1 MLKQVTTI
9 LLLSASFPAIA
20 LAADNGAIRSI
31 TLSSGGLAQVSRSAN
46 INSDGMIRIEVP
58 LDQVDDILKSLVV
71 NGSAGSVA
79 GMSLAGPQPL
89 QETFKGLPF
98 TPEALS
104 SVPSLL
110 TSMQGARVSVTS
122 GGKTVEGNI
131 LGIETRKSGDKAA
144 AYLLTVIDRDG
155 AVETLALGEDASVR
169 LEDAELRAKI
179 AKAAAAIAHGKND
192 RTRTIDIKVN
202 GVKNSGDIG
211 LTYVVPSP
219 IWKTAYKVVIDGN
232 DKARLQAW
240 TVLENASGEDWKGI
254 KLTLTSAEPVTLKQ
268 GLHQLYWRERQEVPV
283 NTASNNVP
291 DPDSGDLSNRR
302 RLASGAEAPAMPAP
316 RRAMKSIGGKMADA
330 QAYEADEL
338 ARPAEPMQVAAGDPA
353 TATESDI
360 SATFELP
367 GTYDL
372 ANGDTLS
379 VPIMDADVEADM
391 VDMYR
396 SGSAYRNPIA
406 AVMLKNTTGVSM
418 PAGILTLYDGKTGY
432 VGDSQM
438 SALPKDDT
446 RLASFATDR
455 KVTISERQTPTE
467 EIASLKVV
475 DGVMNATVKYRQ
487 TTTYTVSGALDG
499 ERTVVIEHPI
509 RDGWS
514 FSSSEGSGKT
524 TTHQRLK
531 AVVPAGTEKVLTAVD
546 EQLQSSSYALV
557 DAEPAMLL
565 GWSASAPDK
574 ALTDKLTNLADARK
588 RQVAVQND
596 LERLDSEIEKTT
608 SEQERIRQNLGAVPD
623 NSDLKKR
630 YLKALA
636 NSEDQIAALNE
647 RRDAAQAE
655 SDRRGNDVAEII
667 RTF

>member
-1 MLKQVTTI
+1 MLKQVTAI
-9 LLLSASFPAIA
+9 LLLSVSSPAIV

-31 TLSSGGLAQVSRSAN
+31 TLSSGGLAQVSRAAD

-71 NGSAGSVA
+71 NGAAGSVA

-98 TPEALS
+98 SLEALS

-110 TSMQGARVSVTS
+110 TSMQGAKVAVTS
-122 GGKTVEGNI
+122 GGKTVEGSI
-131 LGIETRKSGDKAA
+131 LGIEARKADEKTST
-144 AYLLTVIDRDG
+144 YLLTVIDKDG
-155 AVETLALGEDASVR
+155 AVETLALGQDASVR
-169 LEDAELRAKI
+169 FDDPDTRAKL
-179 AKAAAAIAHGKND
+179 AKATAAIARGKND
-192 RTRTIDIKVN
+192 RTRAIDIKVN

-232 DKARLQAW
+232 NKARLQAW

-302 RLASGAEAPAMPAP
+302 RLASSAAAPAPAG
-316 RRAMKSIGGKMADA
+316 AMHYDAKRMADA
-330 QAYEADEL
+330 QAYATDEL
-338 ARPAEPMQVAAGDPA
+338 ARPAEPMQVATGNPTA
-353 TATESDI
+353 ATESDI

-379 VPIMDADVEADM
+379 VPIKDADVEADM

-396 SGSAYRNPIA
+396 AGSAFRNPIA
-406 AVMLKNTTGVSM
+406 AVMLKNTTGVSL
-418 PAGILTLYDGKTGY
+418 PAGILTLYDSKTGY
-432 VGDSQM
+432 IGDSQL

-455 KVTISERQTPTE
+455 KVSISEQQTPTE
-467 EIASLKVV
+467 EIASLKVS
-475 DGVMNATVKYRQ
+475 DGVMNATVRYRQ
-487 TTTYTVSGALDG
+487 TTTYIVSGALDG
-499 ERTVVIEHPI
+499 ERTVIIEHPI

-514 FSSSEGSGKT
+514 FSSAESFGKT
-524 TTHQRLK
+524 ATHQRLK
-531 AVVPAGTEKVLTAVD
+531 VVVPAGTEKTLTAVD
-546 EQLQSSSYALV
+546 EQLQSNSYALV
-557 DAEPAMLL
+557 DVEPDMLL
-565 GWSASAPDK
+565 GWSASTQDK
-574 ALTDKLTNLADARK
+574 ALTDKLANLADARK
-588 RQVAVQND
+588 RQVAIQNE
-596 LERLDSEIEKTT
+596 LASLDSEIEKTIND
-608 SEQERIRQNLGAVPD
+608 QERIRRNLGAVPD

-636 NSEDQIAALNE
+636 DSEDQIASMNE
-647 RRDAAQAE
+647 RRDTVQQE
-655 SDRRGNDVAEII
+655 SDRRGDKVTDII

>member
-1 MLKQVTTI
+1 MLKQVSVI
-9 LLLSASFPAIA
+9 LLLGASFPAMS

-31 TLSSGGLAQVSRSAN
+31 TLSSGGLAEVSRAAGV
-46 INSDGMIRIEVP
+46 NSDGVIRIEVP

-71 NGSAGSVA
+71 SGSVGSVA

-98 TPEALS
+98 SLEALS

-110 TSMQGARVSVTS
+110 TSMQGAKVSVTS

-131 LGIETRKSGDKAA
+131 LGIEARKADEKAP
-144 AYLLTVIDRDG
+144 AYLLTVIDKDG

-169 LEDAELRAKI
+169 LDDPNMRAKL
-179 AKAAAAIAHGKND
+179 AKAAAAIARGKND
-192 RTRTIDIKVN
+192 RTRAIDIKVN
-202 GVKNSGDIG
+202 GVKNSGDVG

-219 IWKTAYKVVIDGN
+219 IWKTAYKVVIQGN

-240 TVLENASGEDWKGI
+240 TVLENASGEDWEGI

-302 RLASGAEAPAMPAP
+302 RLASNAEERAAPAPAK
-316 RRAMKSIGGKMADA
+316 AMMGGVSRK
-330 QAYEADEL
+330 AYAADEL
-338 ARPAEPMQVAAGDPA
+338 ESPVAPMQIA
-353 TATESDI
+353 TANPTAATESDI

-379 VPIMDADVEADM
+379 VPIMDAEVEADM

-396 SGSAYRNPIA
+396 AGSALRNPIA
-406 AVMLKNTTGVSM
+406 AVMLKNTTAVSM

-432 VGDSQM
+432 IGDSQL

-455 KVTISERQTPTE
+455 KVSISEQQTPTE
-467 EIASLKVV
+467 EVASLKVS
-475 DGVMNATVKYRQ
+475 DGLMNAVVKYRQ

-499 ERTVVIEHPI
+499 ERTVIIEHPI

-514 FSSSEGSGKT
+514 FSSAESFGKT
-524 TTHQRLK
+524 ATHQRLK
-531 AVVPAGTEKVLTAVD
+531 VVVPAGTEKTLTAVD
-546 EQLQSSSYALV
+546 EQLQSNGYALV
-557 DAEPAMLL
+557 DAEPDMVL
-565 GWSASAPDK
+565 GWAASTHDK
-574 ALTDKLTNLADARK
+574 ALTDKLTNLAEARRK
-588 RQVAVQND
+588 QVAAQND
-596 LERLDSEIEKTT
+596 LASFDSELEKIT
-608 SEQERIRQNLGAVPD
+608 SEQERIRRNIGAVPE

-636 NSEDQIAALNE
+636 DSEDQITAVDQKRTAMQE
-647 RRDAAQAE
+647 D
-655 SDRRGNDVAEII
+655 SDRLGDQVAEII

>member
-1 MLKQVTTI
+1 MLKQVTAI

-31 TLSSGGLAQVSRSAN
+31 TLSSGGLAQVSRSAD

-179 AKAAAAIAHGKND
+179 AKAAAAIDQGKND

-202 GVKNSGDIG
+202 GVKDGSAVG

-219 IWKTAYKVVIDGN
+219 IWKTAYKVVIDEKN
-232 DKARLQAW
+232 KARLQAW
-240 TVLENASGEDWKGI
+240 TVLENASGEDWKGV

-283 NTASNNVP
+283 NTASNNIP
-291 DPDSGDLSNRR
+291 DLDSGDLSNRQ
-302 RLASGAEAPAMPAP
+302 RLASSTAAPAPAG
-316 RRAMKSIGGKMADA
+316 AMRPAAKRISDA
-330 QAYEADEL
+330 PAYEADEL
-338 ARPAEPMQVAAGDPA
+338 ARPAEPMQVAAGDPT

-396 SGSAYRNPIA
+396 AGNAYRNPIA
-406 AVMLKNTTGVSM
+406 AVMLKNSTGVSM

-455 KVTISERQTPTE
+455 KVTISEQQTPTE

-514 FSSSEGSGKT
+514 FSSSEGFGKT
-524 TTHQRLK
+524 ATHQRLK

-557 DAEPAMLL
+557 DAEPDMLL
-565 GWSASAPDK
+565 GWSASAHEK

-636 NSEDQIAALNE
+636 NSEDQIATLNE

-667 RTF
+667 RTL

>member
-1 MLKQVTTI
+1 MLKQVTAI
-9 LLLSASFPAIA
+9 LLLGVPSPAIS

-31 TLSSGGLAQVSRSAN
+31 TLSSGGLAQVSRSADV
-46 INSDGMIRIEVP
+46 NSDGVIRIEVP
-58 LDQVDDILKSLVV
+58 LDQVDDILKSLMV

-79 GMSLAGPQPL
+79 GMSLAGPRPL

-131 LGIETRKSGDKAA
+131 LGIETRKSDDKAA

-192 RTRTIDIKVN
+192 RTRAIDIKVN
-202 GVKNSGDIG
+202 GVNDNSAVG

-219 IWKTAYKVVIDGN
+219 IWKTAYKVVIDEKN
-232 DKARLQAW
+232 KARLQAW
-240 TVLENASGEDWKGI
+240 TVLENASGEDWKGV
-254 KLTLTSAEPVTLKQ
+254 KVTLTSAEPVTLKQ
-268 GLHQLYWRERQEVPV
+268 GLHQFYWRERQEVPV

-291 DPDSGDLSNRR
+291 DPDSGDLSNRQ
-302 RLASGAEAPAMPAP
+302 RLASSTAAPAPAG
-316 RRAMKSIGGKMADA
+316 AMRPAAKRIAGAP
-330 QAYEADEL
+330 AYEADEL
-338 ARPAEPMQVAAGDPA
+338 ARPAEPMQVAAGNPT

-396 SGSAYRNPIA
+396 AGSVYRNPIA
-406 AVMLKNTTGVSM
+406 AVMLKNSTGVSM

-432 VGDSQM
+432 IGDSQL

-455 KVTISERQTPTE
+455 KVTISEQQTPTE
-467 EIASLKVV
+467 EIASLKVA

-514 FSSSEGSGKT
+514 FSSSEGFGKT
-524 TTHQRLK
+524 ATHQRLK

-546 EQLQSSSYALV
+546 EQLQSNSYALV
-557 DAEPAMLL
+557 DTDPDMLL
-565 GWSASAPDK
+565 GWSASTHDK
-574 ALTDKLTNLADARK
+574 ALTDKLANLADARK
-588 RQVAVQND
+588 RQVAIQNE
-596 LERLDSEIEKTT
+596 LASLDSEIEKTVN
-608 SEQERIRQNLGAVPD
+608 EQERIRRNLGAVPD

-636 NSEDQIAALNE
+636 DSEDQIAAMNE
-647 RRDAAQAE
+647 RRDTVQQE
-655 SDRRGNDVAEII
+655 SDRRDDHVTDII

>member
-1 MLKQVTTI
+1 MLKQVTAI
-9 LLLSASFPAIA
+9 LLLSVSSPAIA

-31 TLSSGGLAQVSRSAN
+31 TLSSGGLAQVSRSAD
-46 INSDGMIRIEVP
+46 ISSDGVIRIEVP

-79 GMSLAGPQPL
+79 GMSLAGPRPL

-98 TPEALS
+98 SLEALS

-110 TSMQGARVSVTS
+110 TSLQGGKVAVTS

-131 LGIETRKSGDKAA
+131 LGIETRKVDEKTTVP
-144 AYLLTVIDRDG
+144 LLTVIDKDG

-169 LEDAELRAKI
+169 LDDPDMRAKL
-179 AKAAAAIAHGKND
+179 ARAAAAIARGKND
-192 RTRTIDIKVN
+192 RTRAIDIKVN

-219 IWKTAYKVVIDGN
+219 IWKTAYKVVIEGN

-291 DPDSGDLSNRR
+291 DPDSGDLSNRQ
-302 RLASGAEAPAMPAP
+302 RLPANVEERAAPAPAK
-316 RRAMKSIGGKMADA
+316 AMMGGVSRKAA
-330 QAYEADEL
+330 GTADEL
-338 ARPAEPMQVAAGDPA
+338 ERPAAPMQVAAADPA
-353 TATESDI
+353 TAAESDI

-367 GTYDL
+367 GAYDL

-379 VPIMDADVEADM
+379 VPIMDADVEAGM

-396 SGSAYRNPIA
+396 AGSAYRNPIA

-418 PAGILTLYDGKTGY
+418 PAGILTLYDSKTGY
-432 VGDSQM
+432 IGDSQL

-455 KVTISERQTPTE
+455 KVSISEQQTPTE
-467 EIASLKVV
+467 EIASLKVS
-475 DGVMNATVKYRQ
+475 DGVMNAVVRYRQ

-499 ERTVVIEHPI
+499 ERTVIVEHPI

-514 FSSSEGSGKT
+514 FSSAESFGKT
-524 TTHQRLK
+524 ATHQRLK
-531 AVVPAGTEKVLTAVD
+531 VVVPAGTEKTLTAID
-546 EQLQSSSYALV
+546 EQLQSNSYALV
-557 DAEPAMLL
+557 DTDPDMLL
-565 GWSASAPDK
+565 GWSASTQDK
-574 ALTDKLTNLADARK
+574 ALTDKLANLADARK
-588 RQVAVQND
+588 RQAAVQND
-596 LERLDSEIEKTT
+596 LESLDGEIEKTT
-608 SEQERIRQNLGAVPD
+608 GEQERIRQNLGAVPD

-630 YLKALA
+630 YLKALSD
-636 NSEDQIAALNE
+636 SEDQITAMNE
-647 RRDAAQAE
+647 RRATVQAE
-655 SDRRGNDVAEII
+655 SDRRGDEVAEII

>member
-1 MLKQVTTI
+1 MLKHVTAI
-9 LLLSASFPAIA
+9 LLLGASWPAIS

-31 TLSSGGLAQVSRSAN
+31 TLSSGGLAQVSRLADL
-46 INSDGMIRIEVP
+46 DGDGVIRIEVP

-98 TPEALS
+98 SLEALS

-110 TSMQGARVSVTS
+110 TSLQGGKVTVTS

-131 LGIETRKSGDKAA
+131 LGIETRKVDEKTTVP
-144 AYLLTVIDRDG
+144 LLTVIDKDG

-169 LEDAELRAKI
+169 LDDPDMRAKL
-179 AKAAAAIAHGKND
+179 AMAAAAIVRGKND
-192 RTRTIDIKVN
+192 RTRAIDIKVN

-219 IWKTAYKVVIDGN
+219 IWKTAYKVVIEGN

-240 TVLENASGEDWKGI
+240 TVLENASGEDWKGV

-268 GLHQLYWRERQEVPV
+268 ALHQLYWRERQEVPV

-291 DPDSGDLSNRR
+291 DPDSGDLSGRR
-302 RLASGAEAPAMPAP
+302 RLSGNFAERAAPAPAKAMMGGAE
-316 RRAMKSIGGKMADA
+316 RKMSAEAADGL
-330 QAYEADEL
+330 ES
-338 ARPAEPMQVAAGDPA
+338 PAEPMQMAAANPTA
-353 TATESDI
+353 ATESDI

-396 SGSAYRNPIA
+396 AGSVLHNPIA

-418 PAGILTLYDGKTGY
+418 PPGILTLYDSKTGY
-432 VGDSQM
+432 IGDSQL

-455 KVTISERQTPTE
+455 KVSISEQQTPTE
-467 EIASLKVV
+467 EIASLKVS
-475 DGVMNATVKYRQ
+475 DGMMNAVVKYRQ

-499 ERTVVIEHPI
+499 ERTVIIEHPI

-514 FSSSEGSGKT
+514 FSSSESFGKT
-524 TTHQRLK
+524 ATHQRLK
-531 AVVPAGTEKVLTAVD
+531 AVVPAGAEKTLTAVD
-546 EQLQSSSYALV
+546 EQLQSNSYALL
-557 DAEPAMLL
+557 DAEPDTLL
-565 GWSASAPDK
+565 GWSASTQDK
-574 ALTDKLTNLADARK
+574 ALTDKLANLADARK
-588 RQVAVQND
+588 RQVAIQND
-596 LERLDSEIEKTT
+596 LESLDSELGKVTG
-608 SEQERIRQNLGAVPD
+608 EQERIRQNLGAVPD

-636 NSEDQIAALNE
+636 DSEDQIAALNE
-647 RRDAAQAE
+647 RRTVVQE
-655 SDRRGNDVAEII
+655 EYDRRGDRVAEII
-667 RTF
+667 ATF

>member
-1 MLKQVTTI
+1 MLKQVTAI
-9 LLLSASFPAIA
+9 LLLSVSCPAIV

-31 TLSSGGLAQVSRSAN
+31 TLSSGGLARVSRSAD
-46 INSDGMIRIEVP
+46 INSDGVIRIEVP

-89 QETFKGLPF
+89 SETFKGLPF
-98 TPEALS
+98 SLEALS

-110 TSMQGARVSVTS
+110 TSMQGAKVAVTS
-122 GGKTVEGNI
+122 GGKTVEGSI
-131 LGIETRKSGDKAA
+131 LGIEARKADEKTP
-144 AYLLTVIDRDG
+144 AYLLTVIDGDG

-169 LEDAELRAKI
+169 FDDPDTRAKL
-179 AKAAAAIAHGKND
+179 AKAAAAIVRGKND
-192 RTRTIDIKVN
+192 RTRAIDIKVN

-232 DKARLQAW
+232 NKARLQAW

-302 RLASGAEAPAMPAP
+302 RLASSVTAPAPAGAMQYAAK
-316 RRAMKSIGGKMADA
+316 RAADA
-330 QAYEADEL
+330 PVYEADEL
-338 ARPAEPMQVAAGDPA
+338 ARPAEPMQVAAGNPA
-353 TATESDI
+353 AATESDI

-367 GTYDL
+367 GAYDL

-396 SGSAYRNPIA
+396 AGSAYRNPIA

-418 PAGILTLYDGKTGY
+418 PAGILTLYDSKTGY
-432 VGDSQM
+432 IGDSQL

-455 KVTISERQTPTE
+455 KVSISEQQTPTE
-467 EIASLKVV
+467 EIASLKVS

-514 FSSSEGSGKT
+514 FSSAESFGKT
-524 TTHQRLK
+524 ATHQRLK

-546 EQLQSSSYALV
+546 EQLQSNSYALV
-557 DAEPAMLL
+557 DVEPDMLL
-565 GWSASAPDK
+565 GWSASSNDK

-588 RQVAVQND
+588 RQVAIQNE
-596 LERLDSEIEKTT
+596 LASLDSEIEKTVN
-608 SEQERIRQNLGAVPD
+608 EQERIRRNLGAVPD

-636 NSEDQIAALNE
+636 DSEDQIAAMNE
-647 RRDAAQAE
+647 RRDTVQQE
-655 SDRRGNDVAEII
+655 SDRRGDKVTDII

>member
-1 MLKQVTTI
+1 MLKQVTAI
-9 LLLSASFPAIA
+9 LLLGVPSPAIS

-31 TLSSGGLAQVSRSAN
+31 TLSSGGLAQVSRSADV
-46 INSDGMIRIEVP
+46 NSDGVIRIEVP
-58 LDQVDDILKSLVV
+58 LDQVDDILKSLMV

-79 GMSLAGPQPL
+79 GMSLAGPRPL

-131 LGIETRKSGDKAA
+131 LGIETRKSDDKAA

-192 RTRTIDIKVN
+192 RTRAIDIKVN
-202 GVKNSGDIG
+202 GVNDNSAVG

-219 IWKTAYKVVIDGN
+219 ILKTAYKVVIDEKN
-232 DKARLQAW
+232 KARLQAW
-240 TVLENASGEDWKGI
+240 TVLENASGEDWKGV
-254 KLTLTSAEPVTLKQ
+254 KVTLTSAEPVTLKQ
-268 GLHQLYWRERQEVPV
+268 GLHQFYWRERQEVPV

-291 DPDSGDLSNRR
+291 DPDSGDLSNRQ
-302 RLASGAEAPAMPAP
+302 RLASSTAAPAPAG
-316 RRAMKSIGGKMADA
+316 AMRPAAKRIAGAP
-330 QAYEADEL
+330 AYEADEL
-338 ARPAEPMQVAAGDPA
+338 ARPAEPMQVAAGNPT

-396 SGSAYRNPIA
+396 AGSVYRNPIA
-406 AVMLKNTTGVSM
+406 AVMLKNSTGVSM

-432 VGDSQM
+432 IGDSQL

-455 KVTISERQTPTE
+455 KVTISEQQTPTE
-467 EIASLKVV
+467 EIASLKVA

-514 FSSSEGSGKT
+514 FSSSEGFGKT
-524 TTHQRLK
+524 ATHQRLK

-546 EQLQSSSYALV
+546 EQLQSNSYALV
-557 DAEPAMLL
+557 DTDPDMLL
-565 GWSASAPDK
+565 GWSASTHDK
-574 ALTDKLTNLADARK
+574 ALTDKLANLADARK
-588 RQVAVQND
+588 RQVAIQNE
-596 LERLDSEIEKTT
+596 LASLDSEIEKTVN
-608 SEQERIRQNLGAVPD
+608 EQERIRRNLGAVPD

-636 NSEDQIAALNE
+636 DSEDQIAAMNE
-647 RRDAAQAE
+647 RRDTVQQE
-655 SDRRGNDVAEII
+655 SDRRDDHVTDII

>member
-1 MLKQVTTI
+1 MLKQVSAI
-9 LLLSASFPAIA
+9 LLLGASFPAMS

-31 TLSSGGLAQVSRSAN
+31 TLSSGGLAEVSRSADV
-46 INSDGMIRIEVP
+46 NSDGVIRIEVP

-98 TPEALS
+98 SLEALS

-110 TSMQGARVSVTS
+110 TSMQGAKVSVTS

-131 LGIETRKSGDKAA
+131 LGIETRKADEKATVH
-144 AYLLTVIDRDG
+144 LLTVIDRDG

-169 LEDAELRAKI
+169 LDDPDMRAKL
-179 AKAAAAIAHGKND
+179 AKAAAAIARGKND
-192 RTRTIDIKVN
+192 RTRTVDVKVN
-202 GVKNSGDIG
+202 GAGNSGDIG

-219 IWKTAYKVVIDGN
+219 IWKTAYKVVIEGN
-232 DKARLQAW
+232 DKAHLQAW
-240 TVLENASGEDWKGI
+240 TVLENASGEDWRGI

-302 RLASGAEAPAMPAP
+302 RLASNAEERAAPAPAK
-316 RRAMKSIGGKMADA
+316 AIMGGVSRKEYA
-330 QAYEADEL
+330 ADEPESPV
-338 ARPAEPMQVAAGDPA
+338 APMQIVVANPTA
-353 TATESDI
+353 ATESDI

-379 VPIMDADVEADM
+379 VPIMDAEVEADT

-396 SGSAYRNPIA
+396 AGSGYRNPIA

-418 PAGILTLYDGKTGY
+418 PPGILTLYDSKTGY
-432 VGDSQM
+432 IGDSQL
-438 SALPKDDT
+438 SALPKEDT

-455 KVTISERQTPTE
+455 KVSISEQQTPTE
-467 EIASLKVV
+467 EIASLKVS
-475 DGVMNATVKYRQ
+475 DGMMQAVVKYRQ

-499 ERTVVIEHPI
+499 ERTVVVEHPI

-514 FSSSEGSGKT
+514 FSSAEGFGKT
-524 TTHQRLK
+524 ATHQRLK
-531 AVVPAGTEKVLTAVD
+531 TVVPAGTEKTLTAVD
-546 EQLQSSSYALV
+546 EQLQSNSYALV
-557 DAEPAMLL
+557 DAEPDMLL
-565 GWSASAPDK
+565 GWSASTHDK
-574 ALTDKLTNLADARK
+574 ALTDKLANLAEARK
-588 RQVAVQND
+588 KQVVAQNG
-596 LERLDSEIEKTT
+596 LAGFDSEIEKITN
-608 SEQERIRQNLGAVPD
+608 EQERIRRNIGAVPD

-630 YLKALA
+630 YLKGLA
-636 NSEDQIAALNE
+636 DSEDQIAAVGQK
-647 RRDAAQAE
+647 RAAVQGE
-655 SDRRGNDVAEII
+655 SDRLGDQVAEII